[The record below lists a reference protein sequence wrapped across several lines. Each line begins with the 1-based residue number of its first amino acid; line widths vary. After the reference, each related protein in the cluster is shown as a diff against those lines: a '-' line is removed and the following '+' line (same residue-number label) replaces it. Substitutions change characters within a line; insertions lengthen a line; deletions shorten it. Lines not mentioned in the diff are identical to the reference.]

1 MHKVAAYAA
10 LAMAGGLLGLQVV
23 GGLEATEGGSLYT
36 RASMVA
42 AMVTLAALPV
52 FIEAARR
59 AGAKGAAAALCVAFL
74 AFLAYSLPATVGRTG
89 EIKQAKVAEASAVA
103 RTRDDLER
111 VSKTLDWARKDM
123 IDDCGTGEGKRCRA
137 KRNTV
142 EALEARKSKLSADLV
157 AGEVKAPGD
166 LGAET
171 WAWASFGTV
180 SAETI
185 RRGSVLAFALGLDVV
200 IWALIWFATIVFQ
213 RENVSPTVQAAP
225 RRELELPDDVT
236 HEELD
241 ELRRLLRRTGPL
253 NNNEVAAALNVV
265 KGTASKR
272 VSAAVQLGM
281 VKREKIGREVA
292 ISLH

>member
-1 MHKVAAYAA
+1 MHKIAAYAA
-10 LAMAGGLLGLQVV
+10 LAMAGGLLSLQIV

-59 AGAKGAAAALCVAFL
+59 VGAYGAAVALSVAFL

-111 VSKTLDWARKDM
+111 VTKTLVWAQQDM
-123 IDDCGTGEGKRCRA
+123 ISDCGTGEGKRCRA

-142 EALEARKSKLSADLV
+142 EALEARKAKLSSELV
-157 AGEVKAPGD
+157 TGEVRAPGD

-185 RRGSVLAFALGLDVV
+185 RRASVLAFAVGLDVI
-200 IWALIWFATIVFQ
+200 IWALIWFATRVFAVQ
-213 RENVSPTVQAAP
+213 TVAETVSA
-225 RRELELPDDVT
+225 RRELEVPADVT
-236 HEELD
+236 ADDLEA
-241 ELRRLLRRTGPL
+241 LRRLLRKADAPL
-253 NNNEVAAALNVV
+253 TNQEVADALGVV
-265 KGTASKR
+265 KGTASKL
-272 VSAAVQLGM
+272 VSAGVHAGLVR
-281 VKREKIGREVA
+281 REKVGREVA